1 MAYDIYKNIAAL
13 IERAQ
18 NESSRRTARSVVS
31 GNNSLYR
38 STYRDAAENVKK
50 TADEIRSGTYYNDGG
65 ARAIRESYREY
76 AGTAAGHGAAENAA
90 PTGGEM
96 SSYAAA
102 QANRSAR
109 AMLNAGEE
117 AVREYALQKE
127 KNLLAADENLLNAG
141 KNLASAVT
149 SNENNV
155 VELAKSE
162 DGIRN
167 TALKELLSLYGI
179 ELKKK
184 A

>member
-1 MAYDIYKNIAAL
+1 MAYDIYKDIAAL
-13 IERAQ
+13 AERAQ
-18 NESSRRTARSVVS
+18 NESARRTARSVVS

-38 STYRDAAENVKK
+38 STYRDAAEKIKK
-50 TADEIRSGTYYNDGG
+50 TADEIRSGAYYNDGG
-65 ARAIRESYREY
+65 ARAIRESYRKY
-76 AGTAAGHGAAENAA
+76 AGNEAGHGAAENAA
-90 PTGGEM
+90 VTCAEL

-141 KNLASAVT
+141 KNLTGAIT
-149 SNENNV
+149 SNEDNV
-155 VELAKSE
+155 VDLAKSE
-162 DGIRN
+162 DGIRSA
-167 TALKELLSLYGI
+167 ALKELLSLYGI
-179 ELKKK
+179 ALKKK